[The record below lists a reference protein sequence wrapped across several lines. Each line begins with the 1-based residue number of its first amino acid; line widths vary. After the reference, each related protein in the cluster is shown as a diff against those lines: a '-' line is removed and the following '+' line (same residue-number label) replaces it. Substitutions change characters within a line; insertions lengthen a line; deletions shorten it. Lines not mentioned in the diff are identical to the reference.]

1 VSTNVKVLLETD
13 VENLGTG
20 GEVVRVRSGYA
31 RNFLLPRGLAVIAT
45 PGSLK
50 RVDELKRAA
59 GVRKQ
64 AELAQAEQLAKKISD
79 VKVTIERAVGAEG
92 KMYGSVTARDIE
104 EAYAK
109 AGVTID
115 KRRMELKDPLKELG
129 SFEVKLKLA
138 ASLSTTLKVDVVK
151 KGG

>member
-1 VSTNVKVLLETD
+1 MSSNVKVLLETD

-45 PGSLK
+45 AGSLK

-59 GVRKQ
+59 AVRKK
-64 AELAQAEQLAKKISD
+64 AELDEAESFAKKISD
-79 VKVTIERAVGAEG
+79 VKVSIERVVGAEG
-92 KMYGSVTARDIE
+92 KMYGSVTTRDVE
-104 EAYAK
+104 EAFAK
-109 AGVTID
+109 AGVTVD
-115 KRRMELKDPLKELG
+115 KRRIELADPIRELG
-129 SFEVKLKLA
+129 SFELKLKLA
-138 ASLSTTLKVDVVK
+138 GTVSATLKVDVVK